1 MLEEAQ
7 GDVRMLYSDW
17 LRTWDTNPLSF
28 SLGAGMDKRDRIKSG
43 TAPRMPASRPPGLL
57 TPRPPSGSAR
67 PPPPVTTAALRVLE
81 ANGAMG
87 RRPLVERAPGVC
99 KTVLPQ
105 TSKAA
110 LPQTSKAALPQTGK
124 AALPQTGKAAL
135 PQPSKATLPQ
145 TTIHGPPARSA
156 AAGPRSPG
164 TQLYL

>member
-1 MLEEAQ
+1 
-7 GDVRMLYSDW
+7 
-17 LRTWDTNPLSF
+17 
-28 SLGAGMDKRDRIKSG
+28 
-43 TAPRMPASRPPGLL
+43 MPASRPPGLL
-57 TPRPPSGSAR
+57 NPRPPSGSAR

-99 KTVLPQ
+99 K
-105 TSKAA
+105 AA
-110 LPQTSKAALPQTGK
+110 LPQAGKAALSQTGK
-124 AALPQTGKAAL
+124 AALPQPSKATL

-156 AAGPRSPG
+156 GAGPRSPG